1 MKYDALMIMSFG
13 GPEGMEDVMPFLD
26 NVLRGKNVPE
36 ERKREVAHHYE
47 IFDGVS
53 PINAQNRQL
62 QAALE
67 VELERRGISMPIYLA
82 NRNWHPFV
90 GDVVRQMQ
98 ADGVRH
104 FLALV
109 TSGFSCYSGC
119 RQYREDIRRALDAL
133 GPGAPTF
140 DKIRVWYNHP
150 LFIDVWARHWKQAFR
165 RLPVDARGTTM
176 TLFTAHSIPV
186 AMAAGS
192 AYEAQLTEASRLT
205 AEAANIPS
213 WRLVY
218 QSRSGPPT
226 QPWLEPDVGDA
237 IREAHAQGASAVI
250 LAPIGFISDHMEV
263 LYDLDHEAKELA
275 KELGLPLVRASTPG
289 THPLF
294 VQMLG
299 ELVLERVDPST
310 PKRAIGSRPP
320 NHDVCPANCCPS
332 GRPAPATISAPA
344 TAPNA

>member
-1 MKYDALMIMSFG
+1 MKYDAILIMSFG
-13 GPEGMEDVMPFLD
+13 GPEGMDDVMPFLD

-47 IFDGVS
+47 RFDGVS

-67 VELERRGISMPIYLA
+67 IELERRGIALPIYLA

-90 GDVVRQMQ
+90 ADVVRRMQ

-104 FLALV
+104 FLSLV

-119 RQYREDIRRALDAL
+119 RQYREDIGRALAAL
-133 GPGAPTF
+133 GAPAPTS

-150 LFIDVWARHWKQAFR
+150 LFIDVWARHWKQAFA
-165 RLPVDARGTTM
+165 RLPDAARARVI
-176 TLFTAHSIPV
+176 TLFTAHSIPA
-186 AMAAGS
+186 AMAAGC
-192 AYEAQLTEASRLT
+192 AYERQLREASRLT
-205 AEAANIPS
+205 AEVAGISA
-213 WRLVY
+213 WQLVY
-218 QSRSGPPT
+218 QSRSGPPS

-237 IREAHAQGASAVI
+237 IRAAREAGATAVI

-275 KELGLPLVRASTPG
+275 QELGLPLVRASTPG

-299 ELVLERVDPST
+299 ELIQERIDPAT
-310 PKRAIGSRPP
+310 PRRAAGAYPP
-320 NHDVCPANCCPS
+320 NHDVCPPNCCPS
-332 GRPAPATISAPA
+332 GRPAPTPA
-344 TAPNA
+344 